1 MKEIKR
7 SKRIVEAI
15 DYAQYSD
22 FYLLKSQIAQFE
34 GNQAAALKIGMLI
47 LLCLKNN
54 YGAMYNKYN
63 TLIYADAKN
72 STYSIKNR

>member
-1 MKEIKR
+1 MKILKKQKELWKITHNTH
-7 SKRIVEAI
+7 
-15 DYAQYSD
+15 

-34 GNQAAALKIGMLI
+34 GNQAAALKIEMLI

-63 TLIYADAKN
+63 TLIYADAKETAPKALK
-72 STYSIKNR
+72 SQK

>member
-1 MKEIKR
+1 LLGLYFLIK
-7 SKRIVEAI
+7 K
-15 DYAQYSD
+15 YKKKQKKNCAQ
-22 FYLLKSQIAQFE
+22 LLKFLFKTQIAQFE

-63 TLIYADAKN
+63 TLIYADAK
-72 STYSIKNR
+72 KQHL

>member
-1 MKEIKR
+1 
-7 SKRIVEAI
+7 
-15 DYAQYSD
+15 
-22 FYLLKSQIAQFE
+22 LKSQIAQFE

-63 TLIYADAKN
+63 TLIYADAK
-72 STYSIKNR
+72 KQHL

>member
-1 MKEIKR
+1 
-7 SKRIVEAI
+7 VEAI
-15 DYAQYSD
+15 EITHNTPD

-63 TLIYADAKN
+63 TLIYADAK
-72 STYSIKNR
+72 KQHL